1 MNREEILK
9 RLEPIFQTV
18 FNDDELDVNIDL
30 VFEDMDE
37 WSSISLALMVTE
49 VELAFGIKFKLL
61 EVAQMNDMSTLVNFI
76 ENKI

>member
-49 VELAFGIKFKLL
+49 VEQAFGIKFKLL

>member
-9 RLEPIFQTV
+9 RLEPIFKTV
-18 FNDDELDVNIDL
+18 FNDDELEVSEAL
-30 VFEDMDE
+30 VFEDIDE

-49 VELAFGIKFKLL
+49 VEQAFGIKFKLL